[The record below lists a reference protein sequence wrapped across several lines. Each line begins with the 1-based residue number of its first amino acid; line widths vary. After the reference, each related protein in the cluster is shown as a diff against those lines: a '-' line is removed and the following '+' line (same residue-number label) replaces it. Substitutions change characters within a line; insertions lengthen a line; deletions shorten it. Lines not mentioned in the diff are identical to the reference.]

1 MVKQMLECLLVA
13 RDPNLLRVLTS
24 SLGQLGVEA
33 SVCPDTEE
41 AREWLQ
47 RTKFDSVVVD
57 CVEFEGTGMRLL
69 QEVRH
74 AAPNAKAIVVA
85 IVDEEVSRQARGELG
100 AHFVLERPIQPDLLA
115 RSLRAAQSLMLQ
127 ERRRYFRHKV
137 DLTASLIR
145 ENQEVRV
152 TMTNLSAGGMSFSS
166 GKPLAVGW
174 SGQVEFLLP
183 ESRTRMEFRGEIVWL
198 DGQQKGGIK
207 FTRLPPRQQQ
217 LLEDWLESFDDAPEL
232 ETSRSKAGV

>member
-13 RDPNLLRVLTS
+13 RDPNLVRVLRS
-24 SLGQLGVEA
+24 SLSQLGVEA

-47 RTKFDSVVVD
+47 RTRFDAVVVD
-57 CVEFEGTGMRLL
+57 CVEFEGAGARLL
-69 QEVRH
+69 QEVRR

-85 IVDEEVSRQARGELG
+85 IVDEEGSRTARGELG
-100 AHFVLERPIQPDLLA
+100 AHLVLERPIQPDLLA
-115 RSLRAAQSLMLQ
+115 RNLRVAQSLMIQ

-145 ENQEVRV
+145 GNNEVRV
-152 TMTNLSAGGMSFSS
+152 TMTNVSVGGMSFST

-174 SGQVEFLLP
+174 SGQVEFVLP
-183 ESRTRMEFRGEIVWL
+183 DSRTRMEIQGEIVWL
-198 DGQQKGGIK
+198 EGQQQGGVK
-207 FTRLPPRQQQ
+207 FTRVPAQQQQ
-217 LLEDWLESFDDAPEL
+217 LLEDWLESLGDAPEL
-232 ETSRSKAGV
+232 QTSRPKASV